1 MSDELIQKRPYFS
14 NVRKAREALKERAN
28 EILETYIGLAALA
41 MADKDYETAET
52 ILWKLLDHA
61 PEDDEGFR
69 VIDSAASKPPQIEA
83 KATGPAI
90 QIGIA
95 LGGISGDV
103 KSLPEAKVI
112 DVSPI
117 HDNNETPSK

>member
-1 MSDELIQKRPYFS
+1 MSEELVQKRPYFS

-28 EILETYIGLAALA
+28 EILESYIALAALA

-52 ILWKLLDHA
+52 VLWKLLDHT
-61 PEDDEGFR
+61 PEDDEGNR
-69 VIDSAASKPPQIEA
+69 VLSAPSSKPPTSEGGSSA
-83 KATGPAI
+83 PAI

-95 LGGISGDV
+95 LGGLGEHKALS
-103 KSLPEAKVI
+103 KAQVI

-117 HDNNETPSK
+117 NDDKPK